1 MPQSDSS
8 LGIISGH
15 ILLYCGLRLLS
26 CVSGILLLSCD
37 SGLGAPLE
45 FQLSLLLYSD
55 GWLCRVVLSSFGTR
69 FSSQICVW
77 LLLFIC
83 EDLLSSYFGGF
94 ISIFGRGIPMCD
106 VLVGFS
112 LLVVRETS
120 PVLVGAS
127 SVTGASGSSHVSAKD
142 SVVSL

>member
-1 MPQSDSS
+1 M
-8 LGIISGH
+8 
-15 ILLYCGLRLLS
+15 
-26 CVSGILLLSCD
+26 
-37 SGLGAPLE
+37 
-45 FQLSLLLYSD
+45 
-55 GWLCRVVLSSFGTR
+55 VLSSFGTR

>member
-69 FSSQICVW
+69 FSSKILCVCSS
-77 LLLFIC
+77 LVVRASSQVTLGGSS
-83 EDLLSSYFGGF
+83 LSSAKAFL
-94 ISIFGRGIPMCD
+94 SLCD
-106 VLVGFS
+106 VLVDFS
-112 LLVVRETS
+112 LLAVRETS
-120 PVLVGAS
+120 PVLERAS
-127 SVTGASGSSHVSAKD
+127 SAIGASGFFDVSAKD
-142 SVVSL
+142 